1 MILLAFCF
9 FVLICIFGVV
19 ANSAVITKPTEQ
31 LMFRCIAIALI
42 CFVGFRQ
49 VGIDQD
55 SRAYELFY
63 SFDLPTLW
71 LTAEPTFVLIVEALR
86 HFLSRTDGLV
96 YLFLIYATLGIIV
109 KFTAIKKLTDLTWL
123 TVVVYFSTY
132 FLLHEFTQI
141 RAAIASGLILLA
153 VIPIAERRLS
163 RFLALITTAV
173 FFHYSALV
181 AYPLY
186 FLSNR
191 QLTKGTKYVLGLSL
205 PVGVAF
211 HFLNINPI
219 LAIPI
224 ETVQL
229 KLEVYALSE
238 SMRGLKLN
246 VFNALYLIRYAV
258 FYVLVYFSSL
268 LQERSRYF
276 PVLLKIYAMSLFA
289 YLALST
295 NSTVAMRISELLGI
309 VEIILIPLLY
319 YTTKPRRIA
328 VILIFIFAAVSL
340 CINIFWT
347 ELIYQTVQPAF

>member
-1 MILLAFCF
+1 MILLAFCLF
-9 FVLICIFGVV
+9 ALICTFGLIADFTVT
-19 ANSAVITKPTEQ
+19 TKPTRQ
-31 LMFRCIAIALI
+31 LIFKCVAILLI
-42 CFVGFRQ
+42 CFAGFRQ
-49 VGIDQD
+49 IGIDQD

-63 SFDLPTLW
+63 TFDLPILW

-86 HFLSRTDGLV
+86 LFFSKTDGLL
-96 YLFLIYATLGIIV
+96 YLFLIYATFGIVI
-109 KFTAIKKLTDLTWL
+109 KFTAIRKLTDLTWL

-141 RAAIASGLILLA
+141 RAGIASGLILLA
-153 VIPIAERRLS
+153 VIPIAERRLL

-191 QLTKGTKYVLGLSL
+191 QLTKKAKYVLGLSL

-224 ETVQL
+224 ETVRL
-229 KLEVYALSE
+229 KLEVYAQTE
-238 SMRGLKLN
+238 SLRGLKLN
-246 VFNALYLIRYAV
+246 VFNALYLIRYV
-258 FYVLVYFSSL
+258 IFYLLIYMSSL
-268 LQERSRYF
+268 LQRRSKYF
-276 PVLLKIYAMSLFA
+276 PLLLKIYAASLFA
-289 YLALST
+289 YFGLST
-295 NSTVAMRISELLGI
+295 NSTVAMRISELLGV

-319 YTTKPRRIA
+319 YTTKPGRIA
-328 VILIFIFAAVSL
+328 AILIFVFAAVSL
-340 CINIFWT
+340 SINIFWT